1 MQIIYAK
8 VSSKQNPNP
17 TVHCHSVI
25 SSLFPLK
32 NFLKFHQRVFPQHIS
47 LVLICALLTCWCR
60 HKCTDATSLTS
71 DQPPLSS
78 NSFSTLT
85 RSTNTDLRHVWKGL
99 CPNTRKR
106 GRKHFLLGFSRK
118 TLNLGKQL
126 NVEFLNMTQ
135 RSDVSEQMTVF
146 NETEAI
152 RVSHT
157 DGLIHLKWSSSMLC
171 ASGFVCQVSS
181 VCFYVSV

>member
-1 MQIIYAK
+1 MPFCNFFTLSFKKLFKI
-8 VSSKQNPNP
+8 SP
-17 TVHCHSVI
+17 TS
-25 SSLFPLK
+25 F
-32 NFLKFHQRVFPQHIS
+32 
-47 LVLICALLTCWCR
+47 
-60 HKCTDATSLTS
+60 
-71 DQPPLSS
+71 
-78 NSFSTLT
+78 FST
-85 RSTNTDLRHVWKGL
+85 RQFSTHLCTADMLMPSQMYRRYITDLRSASAQFQFILNTYKKHQYWKRL

-157 DGLIHLKWSSSMLC
+157 DGFIHLKWSSSMLC